1 MKELLI
7 HSNLFSKNFIQDF
20 WHKLMIF
27 KKMILLNLSMI
38 NIIMPKKKL
47 KDQIVRL
54 FRFLFKNI
62 NFLQMVDLEFIFKL
76 QPN

>member
-1 MKELLI
+1 
-7 HSNLFSKNFIQDF
+7 
-20 WHKLMIF
+20 
-27 KKMILLNLSMI
+27 MI
-38 NIIMPKKKL
+38 NINKLKKKL